1 MKNDGHHLSCS
12 LCGRR
17 WLCGSCCVRSPFL
30 LFLGIKSFIKF
41 LHVIKKLFI
50 WKQLCTKCH
59 IRLEDLKRLI
69 T

>member
-1 MKNDGHHLSCS
+1 
-12 LCGRR
+12 
-17 WLCGSCCVRSPFL
+17 
-30 LFLGIKSFIKF
+30 
-41 LHVIKKLFI
+41 VIKKLFI